1 MGAKFR
7 HEMKYVI
14 PLSMYHEMTQ
24 VFREFL
30 RYDPH
35 TGPTHEYNIR
45 SLYFDDLYGTAY
57 QEKLDGVQYR
67 KKYRIRI
74 YNSTDK
80 TIALECKH
88 KDGPYIF
95 KESVKITRAQYDQ
108 ILRGDTA
115 FLLHHPAPM
124 AQEFAIDCRTSL
136 LRPKVIVEYD
146 REPMIYDVGTVR
158 ITFDKLLRAMEK
170 DEDMFDLHAPSL
182 SIMGP
187 EQMILEVK
195 FTGLLPEKI
204 RRLFTAYEIVQT
216 NASKYCMCVDR
227 VEGTL
232 MHTF

>member
-1 MGAKFR
+1 MAAKFR

-14 PLSMYHEMTQ
+14 PLPMYQEMTQ

-35 TGPTHEYNIR
+35 TGPSHEYNIR
-45 SLYFDDLYGTAY
+45 SLYFDDMYRTAY

-74 YNSTDK
+74 YNCTDK

-95 KESVKITRAQYDQ
+95 KESVKLTRAEYDA
-108 ILRGDTA
+108 ILRGETG
-115 FLLHHPAPM
+115 FLLRHPAPV
-124 AQEFAIDCRTSL
+124 AQEFAVDCRTSL

-170 DEDMFDLHAPSL
+170 DEDMFDPHALSL
-182 SIMGP
+182 SVMGR

-232 MHTF
+232 THFI